1 MGNFRTMKI
10 ASWTTDYT
18 TKGKPL
24 LIAGPCSA
32 ESPEQLLT
40 VAKAVKDLGIQIMR
54 AGVWKPRTRP
64 NHFEGKGV
72 EAFQWI
78 RDVKKEVNIQFA
90 IEVASPIHVEQACEA
105 GIDILWL
112 GARTTVNPFTVQEIA
127 NAMKGIDKI
136 VLVKNP
142 INPDLALWIGA
153 IERVYNVGIKKL
165 GAIHR
170 GFSSFQKSRYRNQP
184 HWQIP
189 LELKSKHPDLPLIGD
204 PSHIAGNREMIFEV
218 SQKAL
223 DLGYD
228 GLMIETHPD
237 PDNALSDA
245 AQQITPLRLEEILD
259 QLRITEKSSSNA
271 MFLNQLETL
280 REKIDLIDQELIDT
294 LATRSKLIEKI
305 GEYKKDN
312 NVTVFQLERWN
323 EIMKTR
329 PEWGQQSHLAQ
340 EFVRELYRV
349 IHDESIRIQ
358 TEIMNKPALPAG
370 RESESN

>member
-1 MGNFRTMKI
+1 MNLNNWI
-10 ASWTTDYT
+10 SPLAAAD
-18 TKGKPL
+18 KPL
-24 LIAGPCSA
+24 IIAGPCSA
-32 ESPEQLLT
+32 ESPEQLMV
-40 VAKAVKDLGIQIMR
+40 VAKAVKNQGISIVR

-64 NHFEGKGV
+64 NHFEGKGAD
-72 EAFQWI
+72 AFQWI
-78 RDVKKEVNIQFA
+78 QDVKKEVDIKFA
-90 IEVASPIHVEQACEA
+90 VEVASPLHVEQACKA
-105 GIDILWL
+105 GIDVLWL

-127 NAMKGIDKI
+127 DAMKGIDKI

-153 IERVYNVGIKKL
+153 LERVNNAGIKKL

-184 HWQIP
+184 LWQIP
-189 LELKSKHPDLPLIGD
+189 LELKSKYPQLPLIGD

-237 PDNALSDA
+237 PDHALSDA
-245 AQQITPLRLEEILD
+245 AQQITPSRLAEILS
-259 QLRITEKSSSNA
+259 QLRISERSSSNA
-271 MFLNQLETL
+271 IFLNQLEAL
-280 REKIDLIDQELIDT
+280 REKIDNIDLELIE
-294 LATRSKLIEKI
+294 LLSTRSKLIEKI

-323 EIMKTR
+323 EIISTR
-329 PEWGQQSHLAQ
+329 PEWGQQANLARD
-340 EFVRELYRV
+340 FIRELYKS

-358 TEIMNKPALPAG
+358 TEIMNK
-370 RESESN
+370 ESESKG